1 MTIKLTKLFEAG
13 NFPGET
19 SYSDKHAKYAK
30 EDTVTVKGI
39 SQLLKQF
46 GFEAASKDVNTSNYK
61 TYAQWILKALKG
73 KIWMTD
79 PITRKK
85 TKWKQAE
92 DAYNAFVKAFKK
104 LGITEIMTPK
114 DNMEVHTDKTYL
126 LQRKTTGEYYAGGN
140 IHAPT
145 TTMDKEKAAII
156 SGIKIKDM
164 KYNWPMSWDL
174 IDLSKEPDEENLGG
188 ERVNELHFTGAE
200 LNVIRQ
206 DILNFLKSEYKKL
219 KHTNPLDT
227 YNLILQVLDTGRI
240 MDKVK
245 KIR

>member
-1 MTIKLTKLFEAG
+1 MTIKLKKIIEAG

-30 EDTVTVKGI
+30 EDAVTVKGI

-61 TYAQWILKALKG
+61 TYAQWILKSLKG

-85 TKWKQAE
+85 TKWQQAE
-92 DAYNAFVKAFKK
+92 DAYKAFVKSFKK
-104 LGITEIMTPK
+104 LGIPVKESIVPAK
-114 DNMEVHTDKTYL
+114 SMEVHTDRRYL

-140 IHAPT
+140 IHAPS
-145 TTMDKEKAAII
+145 TTMERDEAAVLSGEKVKNI
-156 SGIKIKDM
+156 

-174 IDLSKEPDEENLGG
+174 IDLSDGENLGG
-188 ERVNELHFTGAE
+188 ERVNELHFTGE
-200 LNVIRQ
+200 TLNKVRQ
-206 DILNFLKSEYKKL
+206 DVMNFISSEHKKL
-219 KHTNPLDT
+219 GYPNPLDT
-227 YNLILQVLDTGRI
+227 YNLILQVLDSPKTHS
-240 MDKVK
+240 
-245 KIR
+245 KIRGMR